1 MGAIHEL
8 GQAMRARRAEMGLS
22 QAQVA
27 ALSGLSRQ
35 TVSQLE
41 TGAVPDLGL
50 NKAERLATLLGL
62 ALRVDA
68 GRTKPAR
75 PGKMTP
81 LMRAAMTASVSY
93 RTPLTSARLKRIL
106 VTGRIP
112 EDSAPHL
119 HALLDEAPVSL
130 LASVANQLHAEVGL
144 DRHAV
149 WKTYRR
155 LAHEVKSRREIWA

>member
-8 GQAMRARRAEMGLS
+8 GQAMRMRRAEMGLS

-35 TVSQLE
+35 TVNQLE

-68 GRTKPAR
+68 GRARPAR
-75 PGKMTP
+75 LQKMTP
-81 LMRAAMTASVSY
+81 LMRAAATASVSY
-93 RTPLTSARLKRIL
+93 KAPLTAAKLKHIL
-106 VTGRIP
+106 MTGRVA
-112 EDSAPHL
+112 EDYAPHL
-119 HALLDEAPVSL
+119 HAFLDEAPVSL
-130 LASVANQLHAEVGL
+130 LASVADQLHEQVGL
-144 DRHAV
+144 DRGAV

-155 LAHEVKSRREIWA
+155 LAHEVKSQREIWA